1 MDGSSGDFLYGYNT
15 ICYRNCPPGTKVIE
29 NQYLCEGTI
38 IEDEII
44 HTTNE
49 VLETIE
55 LSYENEEEEN
65 KEIETNEEEEG
76 KDNMQEINEKE
87 KIKISDINSYENE
100 KTTNTVENN
109 EEKTNKSTIIITK
122 MKIIKVLKLL

>member
-1 MDGSSGDFLYGYNT
+1 MDGCSGDFLYGYNT

-29 NQYLCEGTI
+29 NQYLCKGII

-55 LSYENEEEEN
+55 LSYE
-65 KEIETNEEEEG
+65 NEEEEG

-109 EEKTNKSTIIITK
+109 EEKTNKSTTIIITK

>member
-1 MDGSSGDFLYGYNT
+1 MDSCSGDFLYEYNT
-15 ICYRNCPPGTKVIE
+15 TCYRKCPPGTEVIE
-29 NQYLCEGTI
+29 NQYLCKGII

-49 VLETIE
+49 VLEIIE

-65 KEIETNEEEEG
+65 KEIETNEEEG

-100 KTTNTVENN
+100 KTTNTIENN